1 MMAYPTDPSMV
12 AGIWTALILMF
23 MVYSY
28 PLWKENIAYRFAEH
42 TMIGVGFG
50 ISIVQAVRLIRDSA
64 VIPLT
69 QGTYHLI
76 IPIILGIVL
85 YCQFF
90 RSTRWVSRYAISLL
104 VGVGT
109 GIAAVGV
116 IQAQVVAQV
125 LSVIRPPSIPTP
137 LSWFNYLFMGIGLL
151 CTSSYFILTR
161 EHKGPLHVPT
171 RIGRYLIML
180 GLGAYFG
187 NTVMFRETMLAGRV
201 EYMLRVFRIIPW

>member
-1 MMAYPTDPSMV
+1 MAYPTDPATI
-12 AGIWTALILMF
+12 AGIWTALALMF

-28 PLWKENIAYRFAEH
+28 PLWKENITYRFAEH
-42 TMIGVGFG
+42 TLIGVGFG
-50 ISIVQAVRLIRDSA
+50 ISIVQAIRLIRDSA

-69 QGTYHLI
+69 QGTTHLI
-76 IPIILGIVL
+76 IPIILGIAL

-90 RSTRWVSRYAISLL
+90 RSVRWISRYTISLL

-116 IQAQVVAQV
+116 IQAQVIAQI
-125 LSVIRPPSIPTP
+125 LGVIKPPVSPTP
-137 LSWFNYLFMGIGLL
+137 IAWFNYFFIGIGLI
-151 CTSSYFILTR
+151 CTASYFIFTR
-161 EHKGPLHVPT
+161 EHTGVLYVPT
-171 RIGRYLIML
+171 KIGRYLIML

-201 EYMLRVFRIIPW
+201 EYMLRVFKIIPW

>member
-1 MMAYPTDPSMV
+1 MAYPTDPITVS
-12 AGIWTALILMF
+12 GIWVALLLMF

-50 ISIVQAVRLIRDSA
+50 ISIVQAIRLIRDSA
-64 VIPLT
+64 VTPLM
-69 QGTYHLI
+69 QGTTHLI
-76 IPIILGIVL
+76 IPIILGLAL
-85 YCQFF
+85 YFQFF
-90 RSTRWVSRYAISLL
+90 RSTRWISRYTLSLL

-116 IQAQVVAQV
+116 IHAQVVAQI
-125 LSVIRPPSIPTP
+125 LGVIKPPTSPSLID
-137 LSWFNYLFMGIGLL
+137 WFNYAFIGIGLL
-151 CTSSYFILTR
+151 CTASYFILTR
-161 EHKGPLHVPT
+161 EHKGPLYAPT
-171 RIGRYLIML
+171 KIGRYLIML